1 MNHDRVKHSAMDEAA
16 MDGADRQIQQALL
29 SAPVPG
35 SAKQRLLA
43 RLLSEQTPQRD
54 VDEEVAVQ
62 PHAVQQ
68 DAVELASAPAVVGQ
82 TESRPALVTAK
93 ADSVPRSRKQT
104 TAIIVCLAASVLAMI
119 SLFFAA
125 QPYSQDRLV
134 AECTQ
139 RIEMQP
145 ASSWDNATLSSWTES
160 LNVLRI
166 AGIVRNPKQ
175 ILHQSINQAVIGS
188 QVRLWKLEFE
198 NQPSLYA
205 VEILDAPSIQ
215 GVQQYLQRLNQANQ
229 SWSMV
234 TIRADKSVF
243 VFFTKGNL
251 DQLMQVSPLA

>member
-1 MNHDRVKHSAMDEAA
+1 MNHDRVKDSTMDEA
-16 MDGADRQIQQALL
+16 DRQVQQALL
-29 SAPVPG
+29 SASVPA

-43 RLLSEQTPQRD
+43 RLHSEQVLQR
-54 VDEEVAVQ
+54 VGDEEVAVQ

-68 DAVELASAPAVVGQ
+68 DAVQLVSAPAVVGQ
-82 TESRPALVTAK
+82 TESRPALVAAK
-93 ADSVPRSRKQT
+93 AESVPRSRKQT
-104 TAIIVCLAASVLAMI
+104 MVILACLAATVLAMI

-139 RIEMQP
+139 RLEKQS
-145 ASSWDNATLSSWTES
+145 ANSWDQATLSSWTES
-160 LNVLRI
+160 LNLLRI

-175 ILHQSINQAVIGS
+175 ILHQSINQTVIGS

-198 NQPSLYA
+198 NQPPLYA
-205 VEILDAPSIQ
+205 VELLDASSVQ

-229 SWSMV
+229 SWSMA

>member
-1 MNHDRVKHSAMDEAA
+1 MNHDRLKHSAMDEAD

-29 SAPVPG
+29 SAPVPA

-43 RLLSEQTPQRD
+43 RLHSEQVLQR
-54 VDEEVAVQ
+54 VGDEEVAVQ
-62 PHAVQQ
+62 PHAVQL
-68 DAVELASAPAVVGQ
+68 VSAPVVVGQ
-82 TESRPALVTAK
+82 TESHPAVVTAK
-93 ADSVPRSRKQT
+93 AESVPRSRKQT
-104 TAIIVCLAASVLAMI
+104 MAIIACLAASVLAMI

-139 RIEMQP
+139 RLEMQP
-145 ASSWDNATLSSWTES
+145 ANSWDQATLSSWTES
-160 LNVLRI
+160 LNLLRI

-175 ILHQSINQAVIGS
+175 ILHQSINQTAIGS

-198 NQPSLYA
+198 NQPTLYV
-205 VEILDAPSIQ
+205 VELLDAPSVQ

-229 SWSMV
+229 SWSIA

>member
-1 MNHDRVKHSAMDEAA
+1 MNHDRLKHSAMDE
-16 MDGADRQIQQALL
+16 ADRQIQQALL
-29 SAPVPG
+29 SASVPA

-43 RLLSEQTPQRD
+43 RLHAEQVLQR
-54 VDEEVAVQ
+54 VGDEEVAVQ

-68 DAVELASAPAVVGQ
+68 DAVERASAPAVVGQ
-82 TESRPALVTAK
+82 SESRPALVTAK
-93 ADSVPRSRKQT
+93 AESVPRSRKHT
-104 TAIIVCLAASVLAMI
+104 MAVIACLAASVLAMI

-139 RIEMQP
+139 RLEMQP
-145 ASSWDNATLSSWTES
+145 ANSWDQATLSSWTES
-160 LNVLRI
+160 LNLLRI

-175 ILHQSINQAVIGS
+175 ILHQSINQTAIGS

-198 NQPSLYA
+198 NQPTLYA
-205 VEILDAPSIQ
+205 VELLDAPSVQ
-215 GVQQYLQRLNQANQ
+215 GVQPYLQRLNQASQ
-229 SWSMV
+229 SWSMA
-234 TIRADKSVF
+234 TIRDDKSVF